1 MATTLRLQTRE
12 ARGRLA
18 AREEPYWLELRRGL
32 AIGYRRGSD
41 SGSWLSREYR
51 GGRYIKRRLGLADDA
66 AAADGATVLSWNQA
80 QTVALGA
87 ERPTVTRPGK
97 YTVQQAWEDYSATRR
112 RGPPN
117 ASERGT
123 WARYVLP
130 KLGER
135 PIAELA
141 TAELE
146 TWLREQAKPDAGRR
160 RRGAENDP
168 KERERRARYTANR
181 RWNLLRAVLNTAF
194 RLKPDRVPSDAAWRR
209 VQPFQGVDLPRTRHL
224 SAAEARRLIDALEP
238 SLQPLARG
246 SLLTALRLGELEALR
261 AADVT
266 GDAVHVRHSK
276 SGKPR
281 SVPLNPEGKAL
292 FAELVQGKTTDA
304 VLFAPVSRVAVSRAM
319 RTAGKAAGI
328 DPPATFHDL
337 RRSYGSLLINAGV
350 SGDHIQTLLG
360 HADQRMTRRHYAHL
374 LDKTLQKSVR
384 KLPALLGAPPPKK
397 QRRVKVKK

>member
-123 WARYVLP
+123 WV
-130 KLGER
+130 
-135 PIAELA
+135 
-141 TAELE
+141 
-146 TWLREQAKPDAGRR
+146 REQAKPDAGRR

-246 SLLTALRLGELEALR
+246 SLLTGLRLGELEALR

-384 KLPALLGAPPPKK
+384 KLPALLGAAPPKK